1 MVISLK
7 CGSCGFINMQ
17 EGDDVMFEIDFLEK
31 RILYICPQCKHNNQL
46 LLQAKDKSKNESSG
60 LPPMSVFRG

>member
-1 MVISLK
+1 
-7 CGSCGFINMQ
+7 MQ